1 MWQVS
6 GAVGGVLQSHCKKS
20 AAGAEVTRHQH
31 RTRGRQEF
39 SILHTQH
46 CCASSRVYSSKEG
59 QQACLPKAL
68 CSEPCLLTA
77 RACTPPRS
85 QENGDHF
92 LGWKGPDIQAS
103 NLQLFIFKN
112 GLSHTGPLQGLPV
125 TRKRFFG
132 DTHYTVPKS
141 STARDV
147 LFLTGPGHMC
157 PSAVF

>member
-1 MWQVS
+1 METFTFFRATVKSQQLGQRSHVTS
-6 GAVGGVLQSHCKKS
+6 KTGVLHTPHPALLCLQPCVFQSW
-20 AAGAEVTRHQH
+20 A
-31 RTRGRQEF
+31 
-39 SILHTQH
+39 
-46 CCASSRVYSSKEG
+46 SKEG
-59 QQACLPKAL
+59 QQAYLPKAL

-92 LGWKGPDIQAS
+92 SGWKGPDIQAS

-125 TRKRFFG
+125 TRKRLFG

-141 STARDV
+141 STACDV
-147 LFLTGPGHMC
+147 LFLTVLGHMC